1 MYKNKKRINPR
12 YFPISMDERATS
24 IPLKLTIFAVLII
37 AAVIPLVFFTP
48 IKTAYAV
55 ASMKLE
61 ITGWPNI
68 PAPNGSGTV
77 IVTVKNEGDEIL
89 EDVEL
94 FNTTP
99 PMPDWLVM
107 SVSPS
112 KIKKLMTVPMN
123 FTLTFRTTRLVEAG
137 TSCKVYLY
145 AHAKDGTVS
154 ETVYLNVNT
163 VENKTTNETTPPQPP
178 SSPQENATSTDTTNN
193 TNQTVL
199 PQENITNPALN
210 ASASSDQGNATSN
223 SSSSGRIVT
232 TTNVTHNNQSG
243 STKSSKGSIE
253 GIYILGM
260 AAVGILILAIL
271 VLVVTTFNKRKD
283 KETLGPHVVIH
294 GRVDRKTDE
303 GFVLDIG
310 SRTFVMV
317 HTKEKV
323 VSHQYILVEGYYV
336 NTPHHGNEIYASRVE
351 PYGESIL
358 GDPFF

>member
-1 MYKNKKRINPR
+1 
-12 YFPISMDERATS
+12 MDDSAPS
-24 IPLKLTIFAVLII
+24 IPLKLTIFIAALII
-37 AAVIPLVFFTP
+37 VAVIQPFSFAP
-48 IKTAYAV
+48 IKMAYAA

-61 ITGWPNI
+61 ITDWADI
-68 PAPNGSGTV
+68 PAPNGSGTA
-77 IVTVKNEGDEIL
+77 IVTVKNDGDEIL
-89 EDVEL
+89 EDVQL

-99 PMPDWLVM
+99 PMPDWVAM

-112 KIKKLMTVPMN
+112 KIKKLTTVPMN

-137 TSCKVYLY
+137 EIGKVWLY
-145 AHAKDGTVS
+145 ARAKGGT
-154 ETVYLNVNT
+154 ETGTVYLNVRI
-163 VENKTTNETTPPQPP
+163 VENKTTNETTPQPP
-178 SSPQENATSTDTTNN
+178 PQENATSTNTTTNNN
-193 TNQTVL
+193 TNQTVP

-210 ASASSDQGNATSN
+210 ASASSAPGNASSTIKPN
-223 SSSSGRIVT
+223 GSSSGRIA
-232 TTNVTHNNQSG
+232 TTNVTHNQSG
-243 STKSSKGSIE
+243 SAKSSKGKMD
-253 GIYILGM
+253 GIYVLGM
-260 AAVGILILAIL
+260 IAVGILILAIL
-271 VLVVTTFNKRKD
+271 VLVVTTFNNRKD

-294 GRVDRKTDE
+294 GKVDRKTDE
-303 GFVLDIG
+303 GFVLDMG